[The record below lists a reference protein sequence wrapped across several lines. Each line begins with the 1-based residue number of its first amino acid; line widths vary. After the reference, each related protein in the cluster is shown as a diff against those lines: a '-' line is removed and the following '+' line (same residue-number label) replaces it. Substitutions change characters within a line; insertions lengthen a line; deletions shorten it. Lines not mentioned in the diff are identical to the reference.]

1 MPNIILLVS
10 SGLTPPGSCSS
21 TEEKSKHEE
30 CKICSSIG
38 SNLISL
44 QQQIKTLSITV
55 NNLITS
61 NDSNLVR
68 DVNKEDNGQSGNYID
83 DQLKAYRE
91 KHRAIHESSYRPK
104 SKNDVKADILII
116 GDSMTRGLVPA
127 RLSKRRIACKTLPG
141 AKLEDAYDRVCDSVQ
156 MSKPA
161 QVIFHL
167 GTNNVMIDDSSEIVA
182 KHTSLIE
189 ELKKCHGFE
198 FVTISSIILSAQR
211 ELGNSKEGE
220 VVHITVLTEKYTT
233 IETLSGVQYQCYRSV
248 PDRDASLSFGRSAP
262 ITTNR
267 SPPSDQPH
275 FVYSHVRV
283 IRFPNNNN
291 WPSDGFGPFYCEAEK
306 EDRDITR
313 VTTFFQ
319 RSDAKFIT
327 SDGVFTKTVNVNDT
341 GVVISMANRYQPDDN
356 GNVITWRKDGIDVLT
371 QFEGQTSINFP
382 NPIQISDQG
391 IYEIYYGGERD
402 QNRGGIYRLIVRECP
417 AGKWGPPECYGICD
431 NCYNGGVCDDKSG
444 LCICPNNFMGEN
456 CLEICRDNGGNKF
469 GLTCEFFCSS
479 SNSPTSCRGLLFCL
493 PDPYGCSCDVGS
505 QGLACDS
512 ACDVGTYGPGCS
524 QTCHCADVSSCDSF
538 SGICTTGGCQ
548 SGWSGNNCQIPDIC
562 EAGYY
567 GSQCTDK
574 CHCMDDVSCDKTTG
588 ACPEKCALG
597 YSIRDG
603 QENCQECE
611 GGTFG
616 LDCLQQC
623 HCAQEACGIQ
633 RGLCDGQCLDG
644 WFGPYC
650 QRISRYE
657 VVRVN
662 PYQPSIITCYVEGI
676 PLPDASSVDLR
687 RRIDTNTYNITGITK
702 RSSSVSGSERGVH
715 FDIENVYPPEDG
727 DYVCGLIIENQFY
740 PTSITNIT
748 YVLPVIS
755 TAPSIVSTTSTT
767 VSIQWNA
774 WSAGE
779 DIGDPPLIGYDVFV
793 LRKGGIWEI
802 DQRVDDSITS
812 AIVSNLTPD
821 TDYRFRVAAVREGEG
836 GTGPWSPR
844 IDAITLCTAP
854 MSPPAGIQVTAN
866 NPKELEVTWEFI
878 SLESANC
885 RSGVT
890 HYIIYYALFGSSSTN
905 SRIVSNDTRP
915 YTITGLETYLDYIIQ
930 ISASNKDEEGDKSRE
945 TTGKTQEEVA
955 PAPINVAIPRS
966 TESSFTVSWS
976 TPLPPNVNGRIQMY
990 NIRFKQSDQG
1000 DDGDY
1005 IMENVLTVAFEA
1017 EHTVTNLL
1025 YGVNYT
1031 VQVQTVNGAGSSKW
1045 SYPVRAKT
1053 ILAGHHCNG
1062 VQVGTIIAGVS
1073 IPLII
1078 IIIFLIILNV
1088 VTYRRARL
1096 RHPVTAS
1103 SKDTA
1108 REPSPRYEN
1117 PAFDASMRTC
1127 KNVDKD
1133 TYQDLDIDTRDYQNP
1148 TDPHTY
1154 QGLKKTSI
1162 DTSHQSVSQPEP
1174 EITYEYI

>member
-1 MPNIILLVS
+1 MTHPTYPEIW
-10 SGLTPPGSCSS
+10 
-21 TEEKSKHEE
+21 
-30 CKICSSIG
+30 
-38 SNLISL
+38 
-44 QQQIKTLSITV
+44 
-55 NNLITS
+55 
-61 NDSNLVR
+61 LVR
-68 DVNKEDNGQSGNYID
+68 FSD
-83 DQLKAYRE
+83 
-91 KHRAIHESSYRPK
+91 H
-104 SKNDVKADILII
+104 
-116 GDSMTRGLVPA
+116 GDTW
-127 RLSKRRIACKTLPG
+127 
-141 AKLEDAYDRVCDSVQ
+141 
-156 MSKPA
+156 
-161 QVIFHL
+161 H
-167 GTNNVMIDDSSEIVA
+167 TN
-182 KHTSLIE
+182 
-189 ELKKCHGFE
+189 
-198 FVTISSIILSAQR
+198 
-211 ELGNSKEGE
+211 
-220 VVHITVLTEKYTT
+220 
-233 IETLSGVQYQCYRSV
+233 
-248 PDRDASLSFGRSAP
+248 
-262 ITTNR
+262 
-267 SPPSDQPH
+267 
-275 FVYSHVRV
+275 
-283 IRFPNNNN
+283 
-291 WPSDGFGPFYCEAEK
+291 GFGPFYCEAAK
-306 EDRDITR
+306 AGQDVTR
-313 VTTFFQ
+313 VTTFYQ
-319 RSDAKFIT
+319 RSDAKFIP
-327 SDGVFTKTVNVNDT
+327 SGGVFTKTVNVNDT
-341 GVVISMANRYQPDDN
+341 GVVISMTNRYQHDDN
-356 GNVITWRKDGIDVLT
+356 GNVITWRKDGGDVLI
-371 QFEGQTSINFP
+371 QFEGQTNISFP
-382 NPIQISDQG
+382 NPVQMSDRG

-402 QNRGGIYRLIVRECP
+402 QNRGGIFRLIVRECP

-444 LCICPNNFMGEN
+444 LCICPNNFMGKN
-456 CLEICRDNGGNKF
+456 CLEICRDNGGNRF

-479 SNSPTSCRGLLFCL
+479 GNSPTSCRGVLFCL

-687 RRIDTNTYNITGITK
+687 RRIDTDTYNITGITK
-702 RSSSVSGSERGVH
+702 QSSSVSGSERAVH
-715 FDIENVYPPEDG
+715 FDIERVYPPEDG

-740 PTSITNIT
+740 STSIINIINAT

-767 VSIQWNA
+767 VSIQWKA

-779 DIGDPPLIGYDVFV
+779 DIGDPPLVGYDIFV
-793 LRKGGIWEI
+793 RKGGDWEL
-802 DQRVDDSITS
+802 DQRVADSSTS
-812 AIVSNLTPD
+812 ATVSNLTPD
-821 TDYRFRVAAVREGEG
+821 TEYRFHVAAVREGEG

-844 IDAITLCTAP
+844 IDAITLCTSP
-854 MSPPAGIQVTAN
+854 RSPPAGIQVTAN
-866 NPKELEVTWEFI
+866 NPKELEVTWEFL

-890 HYIIYYALFGSSSTN
+890 HYMIYYALSGSSSTN
-905 SRIVSNDTRP
+905 SSIVSNDTSS
-915 YTITGLETYLDYIIQ
+915 YTITGLGTYLDYIIQ
-930 ISASNKDEEGDKSRE
+930 ISASNKDEEGDKSSEIIGR
-945 TTGKTQEEVA
+945 TLEEVA
-955 PAPINVAIPRS
+955 PAPIYVAIPRS

-976 TPLPPNVNGRIQMY
+976 TPLPSNVNGRIQMY
-990 NIRFKQSDQG
+990 IVRFKPSDQG

-1005 IMENVLTVAFEA
+1005 RMENVLTDAFEG

-1031 VQVQTVNGAGSSKW
+1031 VQVQTVNGAGSSSW
-1045 SYPVRAKT
+1045 SCPVRAKT
-1053 ILAGHHCNG
+1053 IRTGHNFNMTK
-1062 VQVGTIIAGVS
+1062 VGAIIAGVAV
-1073 IPLII
+1073 PLII
-1078 IIIFLIILNV
+1078 IIIVLIILNV
-1088 VTYRRARL
+1088 VTCRRVKL

-1103 SKDTA
+1103 PRNTA
-1108 REPSPRYEN
+1108 HEASPKCEN
-1117 PAFDASMRTC
+1117 PVFDASMCTC
-1127 KNVDKD
+1127 RNVNKD
-1133 TYQDLDIDTRDYQNP
+1133 TYQDLDIDTRNYQNLS
-1148 TDPHTY
+1148 DPHTY
-1154 QGLKKTSI
+1154 QGLKKANI
-1162 DTSHQSVSQPEP
+1162 NTSHQSVSQPEP
-1174 EITYEYI
+1174 ETTYEYI